1 MQYYMLSYC
10 LL

>member
-1 MQYYMLSYC
+1 LSYC